1 MLNYFK
7 PRVALNFTPNPTV
20 RLGIR
25 IEHEVGQLD
34 FADFVAVSS
43 LDTGSVRAG
52 NTNIVPQQDWVFE
65 AVNEY
70 HFWAEGD
77 VALTYRHS
85 LITDA
90 IDRVPIYSF
99 SNPPSVFDAP
109 GNLGSGTEA

>member
-7 PRVALNFTPNPTV
+7 PRFALNFTPNSTE

-25 IEHEVGQLD
+25 IEHEVGQLE

-43 LDTGSVRAG
+43 SDMGSVHSG
-52 NTNIVPQQDWVFE
+52 NTNMVPEQDWVFE

-70 HFWAEGD
+70 HFWSEGG
-77 VALTYRHS
+77 VALTYRHF

-90 IDRVPIYSF
+90 IDRSEEHT
-99 SNPPSVFDAP
+99 SE
-109 GNLGSGTEA
+109 L